1 MTIYF
6 CLTLNYDFD
15 QNTKILKHYNSIYP
29 FSFVLLL
36 SYILI
41 YLKHSILPFFKLR
54 EKIICISFIFRHIY
68 TYFQCFSFL
77 SEHHCYCLV
86 SVPLNLKI
94 ILQYFLKCQSASI
107 VFCKFLSKTSILLSY
122 LQNTYRNSRF
132 LDFLTARVC
141 CCCCLVGWFCL
152 LTYSIF

>member
-15 QNTKILKHYNSIYP
+15 QNTKLLKHYNSIYP
-29 FSFVLLL
+29 FSFVLLS
-36 SYILI
+36 SYILT
-41 YLKHSILPFFKLR
+41 YLKHSILPFFKINRKNYLY
-54 EKIICISFIFRHIY
+54 IFYISPYIY
-68 TYFQCFSFL
+68 IFQCFSFL

-122 LQNTYRNSRF
+122 LQNTCRNSGF
-132 LDFLTARVC
+132 LDFLTARVFLLLLLLFGW
-141 CCCCLVGWFCL
+141 LVGFVC
-152 LTYSIF
+152 

>member
-15 QNTKILKHYNSIYP
+15 QNTKLLKHYNSIYP
-29 FSFVLLL
+29 FSFVLLS
-36 SYILI
+36 SYILT
-41 YLKHSILPFFKLR
+41 YLKHSILPFFKINRKNYLY
-54 EKIICISFIFRHIY
+54 IFYISPYIY
-68 TYFQCFSFL
+68 IFQCLSFL

-122 LQNTYRNSRF
+122 LQNTCRNSRF
-132 LDFLTARVC
+132 LDFLTARVFFVVDVVVW
-141 CCCCLVGWFCL
+141 LVGFVC
-152 LTYSIF
+152 